1 MKHPQLYV
9 KAVAVSKLCFLQML
23 GKKMHPENAFTSK
36 FYLEIER
43 DTNVYFSGYEM
54 NWAAFHIVEIMA
66 STKLRYLIFHDDTN
80 SLLKRPKMERYI
92 LSKSFPIPNILFS
105 TMIHVI
111 LYDSYSMSYISVR
124 NDLVIGLHLSVLM
137 KEQMFL
143 C

>member
-1 MKHPQLYV
+1 
-9 KAVAVSKLCFLQML
+9 ML

-43 DTNVYFSGYEM
+43 GTNVYFSGYEM

-92 LSKSFPIPNILFS
+92 LSKSSPIPNILFS
-105 TMIHVI
+105 TMI
-111 LYDSYSMSYISVR
+111 YESFCMSHFSVR